1 MSRLREVRR
10 ALVEVRRLEQ
20 SAALANRGGENR
32 RVDAKE
38 ATLIEEIV
46 DRLLD
51 FVSHDEN
58 RPLLRAPQPQVPV
71 VEQEVDAVLLRL
83 NRIIDRAR
91 AHDREIGDRY
101 VESARRSRLCP
112 DFARHADGRLQRQLL
127 KPGPHFRRDLRLDD
141 DRLCDTAAVAQHGER
156 DLAGGSQV
164 SNPRVNRH
172 RLADVSAQFG
182 ESGV

>member
-1 MSRLREVRR
+1 MGMTAPSPAATQLETLRELIRAATQRLLGDTISVADDQWRAPSRLPDWT
-10 ALVEVRRLEQ
+10 
-20 SAALANRGGENR
+20 RGH
-32 RVDAKE
+32 V
-38 ATLIEEIV
+38 ATHI
-46 DRLLD
+46 
-51 FVSHDEN
+51 
-58 RPLLRAPQPQVPV
+58 
-71 VEQEVDAVLLRL
+71 
-83 NRIIDRAR
+83 
-91 AHDREIGDRY
+91 
-101 VESARRSRLCP
+101 
-112 DFARHADGRLQRQLL
+112 ARHADGRLQRQLL